1 MSMAKKPQSAKPRV
15 GIYELTGCSG
25 EQLIFLH
32 SEELLL
38 ELVKL
43 IDLKVWVMASSGPE
57 IDDVDVALI
66 EGSCSTEEDAERLK
80 EIRRRAKKLVAMGD
94 CACYGCIQAQS
105 GNDGKYQERLKQV
118 YGDAPI
124 VTIRKPI
131 EAQPVDSIV
140 KVDHYL
146 PGCPINARQTF
157 ALVTRLVR
165 GFQPETSRFPVCMEC
180 RFKDNDCLL
189 YNGKFCLGPITLA
202 GCGAVCPSMNLPCVG
217 CFGLN
222 EDGNLASEIKKLE
235 ENGYK
240 REDVIRRIR
249 VFGGA
254 KTAEALQAM
263 LEEGAKK

>member
-1 MSMAKKPQSAKPRV
+1 MSKVKEVTKPKL

-38 ELVKL
+38 DLVKVF
-43 IDLKVWVMASSGPE
+43 DLRVWVMATSGPE

-66 EGSCSTEEDAERLK
+66 EGSVGTEQDAERLK
-80 EIRRRAKKLVAMGD
+80 EIRKRAKTLVAIGD

-105 GNDGKYQERLKQV
+105 ANDGKYQERLKLV
-118 YGDAPI
+118 YGDPSKI
-124 VTIRKPI
+124 TIRKPM
-131 EAQPVDSIV
+131 EAQPVDAIV
-140 KVDHYL
+140 KVDYCL

-157 ALVTRLVR
+157 ALVTRLAR
-165 GFQPETSRFPVCMEC
+165 GFQPESPKFPVCLEC
-180 RFKDNDCLL
+180 RMKDNDCLL

-202 GCGAVCPSMNLPCVG
+202 GCGAVCPSYNLPCVG

-222 EDGNLASEIKKLE
+222 EDGNLTSEIKKLE
-235 ENGYK
+235 ENGFK

-249 VFGGA
+249 TFGGTKTA
-254 KTAEALQAM
+254 KTIEKLLQ
-263 LEEGAKK
+263 EGTLK